1 MSAHIAASIMSRTRG
16 RTSNGRKARP
26 KRETKNIY
34 STMKHIESDIER
46 ACRAYARERGWVCWK
61 NEKNGNKG
69 IPDDTF
75 LSPDG
80 IRFLLIEF
88 KKDEKA
94 YIRPEQITWKNR
106 YPNVVFFVSSLEQ
119 FKKILLQ

>member
-1 MSAHIAASIMSRTRG
+1 MLRTRS
-16 RTSNGRKARP
+16 RTSNAQKAKQRP
-26 KRETKNIY
+26 ETKNIHN
-34 STMKHIESDIER
+34 TMQHIESEIER
-46 ACRAYARERGWVCWK
+46 ACRAYARSLGWVCWK

-80 IRFLLIEF
+80 TRFLLIEF
-88 KKDEKA
+88 KKDERA
-94 YIRPEQITWKNR
+94 YIRPEQLTWKNR
-106 YPNVVFFVSSLEQ
+106 YPNVVFFVSSLDQ

>member
-1 MSAHIAASIMSRTRG
+1 MLRTRN
-16 RTSNGRKARP
+16 RISNERKA
-26 KRETKNIY
+26 KQKQETKNIS
-34 STMKHIESDIER
+34 STMKHIETEIER
-46 ACRAYARERGWVCWK
+46 ACRAYARARGWTCWK

-80 IRFLLIEF
+80 MRFFLIEF

-94 YIRPEQITWKNR
+94 YIRPEQWTWKNR
-106 YPNVVFFVSSLEQ
+106 YPNVVFFVSSLDQ
-119 FKKILLQ
+119 FKKILL

>member
-1 MSAHIAASIMSRTRG
+1 MLRIKN
-16 RTSNGRKARP
+16 RTSNEQKVRP
-26 KRETKNIY
+26 KRATKNTHN
-34 STMKHIESDIER
+34 TMQHIESDIER

-80 IRFLLIEF
+80 MRFLLIEF
-88 KKDEKA
+88 KKDENA
-94 YIRPEQITWKNR
+94 YIRPEQLTWKNR

-119 FKKILLQ
+119 FKKILL

>member
-1 MSAHIAASIMSRTRG
+1 MLRTRG
-16 RTSNGRKARP
+16 RTSNERKARQGQ
-26 KRETKNIY
+26 EITNIS
-34 STMKHIESDIER
+34 STMKHIETEIER
-46 ACRAYARERGWVCWK
+46 ECRAYARERGWVCWK

-80 IRFLLIEF
+80 TRFFLIEF

-94 YIRPEQITWKNR
+94 YIRPEQLTWKNR
-106 YPNVVFFVSSLEQ
+106 YPNVVFFVSSLNQ

>member
-1 MSAHIAASIMSRTRG
+1 MLRTRS
-16 RTSNGRKARP
+16 RTSNERKARP
-26 KRETKNIY
+26 KLETKNIY
-34 STMKHIESDIER
+34 NTMKHIETEIER

-80 IRFLLIEF
+80 MRFLLIEF
-88 KKDEKA
+88 KKEEKA
-94 YIRPEQITWKNR
+94 YIRPEQWTWKNR

>member
-1 MSAHIAASIMSRTRG
+1 MLRTRSRTL
-16 RTSNGRKARP
+16 SVRKARP
-26 KRETKNIY
+26 KLETKNIS
-34 STMKHIESDIER
+34 STMKHIETEIER
-46 ACRAYARERGWVCWK
+46 ACRAYARERGWTCWK

-80 IRFLLIEF
+80 MRFLLIEF

-94 YIRPEQITWKNR
+94 YIRPEQLTWKNR
-106 YPNVVFFVSSLEQ
+106 YPNVVFFVSSLDQ
-119 FKKILLQ
+119 FEKILLQ

>member
-1 MSAHIAASIMSRTRG
+1 MLRTRS
-16 RTSNGRKARP
+16 RISNERKARQGQ
-26 KRETKNIY
+26 EITNIS
-34 STMKHIESDIER
+34 STMKHIETEVER
-46 ACRAYARERGWVCWK
+46 ACRAYAREHGWTCWK

-80 IRFLLIEF
+80 TRFFLIEF

-94 YIRPEQITWKNR
+94 YIRPEQLTWKNR
-106 YPNVVFFVSSLEQ
+106 YPNVVFFVSSLDQ

>member
-1 MSAHIAASIMSRTRG
+1 MLRIKN
-16 RTSNGRKARP
+16 RTSNARKAKQRQ
-26 KRETKNIY
+26 ETKNIY
-34 STMKHIESDIER
+34 NTMQHIESEIEKT
-46 ACRAYARERGWVCWK
+46 CRAYARARGWVCWK

-80 IRFLLIEF
+80 TRFLLIEF
-88 KKDEKA
+88 KKDEKS
-94 YIRPEQITWKNR
+94 YIRPEQLTWKNR
-106 YPNVVFFVSSLEQ
+106 YPNVVFFVSSLDQ

>member
-1 MSAHIAASIMSRTRG
+1 
-16 RTSNGRKARP
+16 
-26 KRETKNIY
+26 
-34 STMKHIESDIER
+34 MKHIETEIER

-80 IRFLLIEF
+80 MRFLLIEF
-88 KKDEKA
+88 KKLLSIMKLN
-94 YIRPEQITWKNR
+94 T
-106 YPNVVFFVSSLEQ
+106 
-119 FKKILLQ
+119 KIFIII

>member
-1 MSAHIAASIMSRTRG
+1 MLRIKNRI
-16 RTSNGRKARP
+16 SNARKA
-26 KRETKNIY
+26 KQKQATKNIHN
-34 STMKHIESDIER
+34 TMQHIESKIER
-46 ACRAYARERGWVCWK
+46 ECRAHARSRGWVCWK

-80 IRFLLIEF
+80 TRFFLIEF

-94 YIRPEQITWKNR
+94 YIRPEQLTWKNR
-106 YPNVVFFVSSLEQ
+106 YPNVVFFVSSLDQ
-119 FKKILLQ
+119 FKKILL

>member
-1 MSAHIAASIMSRTRG
+1 MLRIKN
-16 RTSNGRKARP
+16 RTSNAPKAKPR
-26 KRETKNIY
+26 RATKNIHN
-34 STMKHIESDIER
+34 TMQHIESSIER
-46 ACRAYARERGWVCWK
+46 ACRAYARARGWVCWK

-80 IRFLLIEF
+80 MRFLLIEF

-94 YIRPEQITWKNR
+94 YIRPEQLTWKNR
-106 YPNVVFFVSSLEQ
+106 YPNVVFFVSSLDQ
-119 FKKILLQ
+119 FKKILL

>member
-1 MSAHIAASIMSRTRG
+1 
-16 RTSNGRKARP
+16 
-26 KRETKNIY
+26 
-34 STMKHIESDIER
+34 MKHIETEIER
-46 ACRAYARERGWVCWK
+46 ACRAYARERGWTCWK

-80 IRFLLIEF
+80 MRFLLIEF

-94 YIRPEQITWKNR
+94 YIRPEQLTWKNR
-106 YPNVVFFVSSLEQ
+106 YPNVVFFVSSLDQ

>member
-1 MSAHIAASIMSRTRG
+1 M
-16 RTSNGRKARP
+16 N
-26 KRETKNIY
+26 
-34 STMKHIESDIER
+34 HIETEIER
-46 ACRAYARERGWVCWK
+46 ACRAYAREQGWTCWK

-80 IRFLLIEF
+80 MRFFLIEF

-94 YIRPEQITWKNR
+94 YIRPEQLTWKNR
-106 YPNVVFFVSSLEQ
+106 YPNVVFFVSSLDQ

>member
-1 MSAHIAASIMSRTRG
+1 MLRIRSRT
-16 RTSNGRKARP
+16 SSERKA
-26 KRETKNIY
+26 KQGRETKNIY
-34 STMKHIESDIER
+34 NTMKHIETEIER
-46 ACRAYARERGWVCWK
+46 ACRAYARELGWVCWK

-80 IRFLLIEF
+80 MRFLLVEF
-88 KKDEKA
+88 KKDERA
-94 YIRPEQITWKNR
+94 YIRPEQLTWKNR

>member
-1 MSAHIAASIMSRTRG
+1 
-16 RTSNGRKARP
+16 
-26 KRETKNIY
+26 
-34 STMKHIESDIER
+34 MKHIETEIER

-80 IRFLLIEF
+80 MRFLLIEF

-94 YIRPEQITWKNR
+94 YIRPEQLTWKNR
-106 YPNVVFFVSSLEQ
+106 YPNVVFFVSSLDQ

>member
-1 MSAHIAASIMSRTRG
+1 MLRTRN
-16 RTSNGRKARP
+16 RISNERRARQGQ
-26 KRETKNIY
+26 ETTNIS
-34 STMKHIESDIER
+34 STMKHIETEIER
-46 ACRAYARERGWVCWK
+46 ACRAYAREHGWTCWK
-61 NEKNGNKG
+61 NENNGNKG

-80 IRFLLIEF
+80 MRFLLIEF

-94 YIRPEQITWKNR
+94 YIRPEQLTWKNR
-106 YPNVVFFVSSLEQ
+106 YPNVVFFVSSLDQ